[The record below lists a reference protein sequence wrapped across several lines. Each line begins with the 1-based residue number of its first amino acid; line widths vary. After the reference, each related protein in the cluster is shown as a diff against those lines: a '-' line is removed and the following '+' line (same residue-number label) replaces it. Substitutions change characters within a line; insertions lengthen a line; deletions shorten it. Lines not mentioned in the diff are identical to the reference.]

1 MKIID
6 LHCDTLLKLVEENR
20 PVEFFKRNNCWHIDL
35 ERLKASDYYLQFFGF
50 FRQKGRCRMAM
61 KGHCR
66 CLVCLRMHV

>member
-35 ERLKASDYYLQFFGF
+35 ERLKASDYYLQFIAGF
-50 FRQKGRCRMAM
+50 I
-61 KGHCR
+61 
-66 CLVCLRMHV
+66 